1 MTVFF
6 GKKEGKQCRLMA
18 LRLLQHFIRAELMV
32 EKLTAA
38 AAGSEP
44 LKAAA
49 AGSMNQ
55 LPDLFV
61 GHCSADHELPFHWS
75 VTIN

>member
-1 MTVFF
+1 
-6 GKKEGKQCRLMA
+6 
-18 LRLLQHFIRAELMV
+18 MV
-32 EKLTAA
+32 EKPSAA

-49 AGSMNQ
+49 AGSVVE
-55 LPDLFV
+55 LSALFV
-61 GHCSADHELPFHWS
+61 GHCSADYELPFHWS